1 MKNEVDPETTMP
13 APPDNDQATRE
24 DTRSQDREQPTARR
38 ADPLALDPY
47 SPHRTDQGLP
57 GRASTALMS
66 QTQPL
71 SGPC

>member
-24 DTRSQDREQPTARR
+24 DTRAPDREQPTARR

-47 SPHRTDQGLP
+47 SPNEPTRDYLAGL
-57 GRASTALMS
+57 R
-66 QTQPL
+66 PL
-71 SGPC
+71 